1 MKLQWIMHIGLFC
14 LVSAVAAAPKP
25 NIIFILA
32 DDMGYGSV
40 QANNPKSPVPSPN
53 LDRLI
58 SEGMNFTDAHSDSSV
73 CTPTRY
79 GLLTG
84 RYSWRTGL
92 KGGVLWR
99 FFPSLIEPETVTV
112 AQLLREQGYQ
122 TAMVGKWH
130 LGIDF
135 INKDG
140 KTLAEERGIGQEH
153 FVNCADFKAVDL
165 GVNWKKFDFSKPYR
179 GGPSDHGFDYF
190 FGENL
195 PNFPP
200 YAFFENDRLTELP
213 TVEKPKEMFG
223 LPGPMV
229 PGWKLEDVLPT
240 LTEKAVQYVSEQA
253 ESEKPF
259 FLYFALPS
267 PHTPIAPS
275 EEFVGK
281 SGINEYADW
290 MIETDW
296 SVGQV
301 LEALDKAGIADDTL
315 VIFSTDNGTSY
326 ADKQARALR
335 NQLDHQFKGAKRSI
349 YEGGHRVPY
358 IVRWPGV
365 TPKGSTCDATI
376 CLNDFMATAAALT
389 GAELKDHMAVD
400 SNNIL
405 PLYQGKTRPEDPAVI
420 HHDFDGGFA
429 IRRGDWKLVFT
440 LNRKTKTFTQE
451 LYNLTDDIKETKDLI
466 TQHPEVAREL
476 AELFKTQ
483 VKRGRSTPGPQ
494 QTNLEDPDWMLP
506 F

>member
-1 MKLQWIMHIGLFC
+1 MNIKLIGLAVFC
-14 LVSAVAAAPKP
+14 FASSIWSNQRP

-40 QANNPKSPVPSPN
+40 KANNPKCPIETPH
-53 LDRLI
+53 LDRLVG
-58 SEGMNFTDAHSDSSV
+58 EGMNFTDAHTDTSV

-84 RYSWRTGL
+84 RYSWRSGL
-92 KGGVLWR
+92 KSGVLWR

-112 AQLLREQGYQ
+112 AEMLRDQGYQ
-122 TAMVGKWH
+122 TAMIGKWH

-135 INKDG
+135 INKEG
-140 KTLAEERGIGQEH
+140 RTLAEEREIGQEH

-165 GVNWKKFDFSKPYR
+165 KVNWRALDFSKPYR
-179 GGPSDHGFDYF
+179 GGPVDHGFDYF

-200 YAFFENDRLTELP
+200 YAFFENDRLTADP
-213 TVEKPKEMFG
+213 TVEKPREMFG

-240 LTEKAVQYVSEQA
+240 LTEKAVQYVA
-253 ESEKPF
+253 ENANSEKPF

-267 PHTPIAPS
+267 PHTPIVPS
-275 EEFVGK
+275 EEFTGK
-281 SGINEYADW
+281 SGINEYADFL
-290 MIETDW
+290 IETDW

-301 LEALDKAGIADDTL
+301 LSALDKADIADETL
-315 VIFSTDNGTSY
+315 VIFSTDNGTAY
-326 ADKQARALR
+326 GDKRVQALR
-335 NQLDHQFKGAKRSI
+335 HQLDHQFKGSKRSI

-365 TPKGSTCDATI
+365 TPKGSTSDATI
-376 CLNDFMATAAALT
+376 GLNDFMATMAALI

-405 PLYQGKTRPEDPAVI
+405 PLYKGETRPEDPAVI
-420 HHDFDGGFA
+420 HHDFDGSYA
-429 IRRGDWKLVFT
+429 IREGDWKLVFA
-440 LNRKTKTFTQE
+440 LNRKAGTFKRE
-451 LYNLTDDIKETKDLI
+451 LYNLKDDVKETRNILRE
-466 TQHPEVAREL
+466 HPEVAAQLEQ
-476 AELFKTQ
+476 LFETK
-483 VKRGRSTPGPQ
+483 VKAGRSTEGSTQ
-494 QTNLEDPDWMLP
+494 SNVEHPDWILP